1 MKYIIIAG
9 VVIVTGVG
17 VFHNIG
23 NTTEVKN
30 VVEEVIVEIEVTPE
44 WAEDEDAVQA
54 AQDVLRRKELQAEL
68 RAVQSDIEALEA
80 RETEIEK
87 ELGTY

>member
-1 MKYIIIAG
+1 
-9 VVIVTGVG
+9 VIVTGVG

>member
-1 MKYIIIAG
+1 MKYIIITG
-9 VVIVTGVG
+9 IVIVMGVG

-30 VVEEVIVEIEVTPE
+30 IVEEVIVEVHPE

-54 AQDVLRRKELQAEL
+54 AQDVIRKKELEAEL
-68 RAVQSDIEALEA
+68 SVVQSDIEALRA